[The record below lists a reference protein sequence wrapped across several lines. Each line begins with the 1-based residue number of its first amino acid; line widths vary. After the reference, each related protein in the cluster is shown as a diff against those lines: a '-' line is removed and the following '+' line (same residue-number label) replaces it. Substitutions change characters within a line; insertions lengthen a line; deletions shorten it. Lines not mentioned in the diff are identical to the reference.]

1 MKITLVGLGVGQNSL
16 SERAY
21 NAIKSG
27 ASVICKTQL
36 TESANLFKERNI
48 EVRYLDDIYRSSR
61 NFDTLSK
68 KLASA
73 VLNESKQNEVVYC
86 VDGSVADD
94 NSCAIILKRRKNVEV
109 IEGVSHTLNILSRL
123 DSRGGYTAMSAYA
136 PENFNSSVLR
146 PFVLYD
152 IDSYFT
158 CAEWKLRLTD
168 AFGDDAPAILYINGK
183 AEKIS
188 LYQMDMYSG
197 YDYRTVLVVL
207 KEHFTQ
213 KRRFCVDDLFDIIV
227 ALRSENGCPWDREQ
241 TRHTIKKNLLEEA
254 YELYDAIERGD
265 VADITEEMGDVL
277 LQIVFHA
284 IFGEEA
290 HEYNRTDVISEI
302 CNKMITRHS
311 HVFGND
317 SAKNDKEALSVWEKN
332 KAKEKGFER
341 TSEYIESVPKAFP
354 ALMCAEKVQKRASK
368 SNFDF
373 SSVEQV
379 FAKLEEEKQEL
390 ILAAENNGNVFE
402 EIGDLLFTLV
412 NLARFYSV
420 SADDALNAS
429 TQKFINRFKRLE
441 EAVIKSGKDMKNM
454 TEEELDKV
462 YNEIKKC

>member
-16 SERAY
+16 SEKAY
-21 NAIKSG
+21 DAIKSG
-27 ASVICKTQL
+27 ATIICKTQL
-36 TESANLFKERNI
+36 TESAHIFKERNI
-48 EVRYLDDIYRSSR
+48 AVRYLDAIYRSSR

-68 KLASA
+68 KLAAA
-73 VLNESKQNEVVYC
+73 VLNESKQRDVVYC

-123 DSRGGYTAMSAYA
+123 DTRGGYTAMSAYA
-136 PENFNSSVLR
+136 PENFTSSVLR

-152 IDSYFT
+152 IDSYFI

-183 AEKIS
+183 AEKIN

-207 KEHFTQ
+207 KEHFSK
-213 KRRFCVDDLFDIIV
+213 KRRFCVEDLFDIIV

-241 TRHTIKKNLLEEA
+241 TRQTIKKNLLEEA

-265 VADITEEMGDVL
+265 ISDITEEMGDVL
-277 LQIVFHA
+277 LQIVFHS
-284 IFGEEA
+284 IFGEES
-290 HEYNRTDVISEI
+290 HEYNRTDVITEI

-317 SAKNDKEALSVWEKN
+317 NAKTDQEALSVWEKN
-332 KAKEKGFER
+332 KAKEKGFDLA
-341 TSEYIESVPKAFP
+341 SEYIESVPKSFP
-354 ALMCAEKVQKRASK
+354 ALMRAEKVQKRAAK

-379 FAKLEEEKQEL
+379 FAKLEEEKEEL
-390 ILAAENNGNVFE
+390 LNAAATNGNVFE

-441 EAVIKSGKDMKNM
+441 DAVLKSGKDMKNM
-454 TEEELDKV
+454 TEEELDQV
-462 YNEIKKC
+462 YNEIKKS